1 MSRNVTFWR
10 DRHGVPHVEAQ
21 SESDLYWGHGVV
33 HATDRAMQML
43 LMRILGQGRMSE
55 FLDSGDAALRVDLFF
70 RRMNWSADAAA
81 QLDLLTPQAAGHLAS
96 YCEGVN
102 SVLARK
108 VPWEFRLLRY
118 RPEPWRPEDTIMFS
132 RLVGYLALQQSQA
145 EMERLLVE
153 MVQAGVAREKLE
165 ELFPGLLDGLDEELL
180 KKVQLGQR
188 VVPQDTPWGA
198 ALPAW
203 TASNNWVISG
213 KKTASGKPIL
223 ASDPHLEGNR
233 LPNIWCEIALHLGDR
248 YAIGASIPGGPGIF
262 IGRNPDVAWGTTYPF
277 MDAVDSWIEHCRD
290 GKHFREPDQWVPFRR
305 RTEIVRRKNK
315 EPVEVTFYDNHH
327 GVLDGDPFQ
336 EGYYLATCWASA
348 QSGAASL
355 NQVFQMWHVKTVE
368 EGMDALGRLETAWN
382 FVLADRHG
390 NIGYQMSGLLPR
402 RRQRA
407 SGLVPLPGWKQEN
420 DWNGFVAHEE
430 LPRELNPEQG
440 YFATAN
446 DDLNRYGK
454 AKPINLPMGPYRAD
468 RIRQLLEAGE
478 RFTPEDMFRMQF
490 DVESPQAAAFMRI
503 LKPLLPHTPQG
514 DVLRDWD
521 RRYTAE
527 SQGAFL
533 FEQFYRCLR
542 REVFGPGGL
551 GAAVVDHLADRTGI
565 FINFYLNF
573 DRILLSEQSAW
584 FAGRSREEIYRRA
597 AAEAL
602 AVEPRAWGTTQQ
614 YLMKHLLLGGK
625 LPRLLGFDRG
635 PITPV
640 GGRAT
645 IHQCQAY
652 RSGSHES
659 TFVPSY
665 RLVTD
670 LATDLCRTNL
680 AGGPSDRRF
689 SRWYTSDLA
698 NWLSGKYKTLSADRN
713 QEKLPFK

>member
-10 DRHGVPHVEAQ
+10 DRHGIPHVEAQ
-21 SESDLYWGHGVV
+21 CETDLYWGQGVV

-43 LMRILGQGRMSE
+43 LLRILGQGRMSE
-55 FLDSGDAALRVDLFF
+55 LLDSSDAALKVDLFF
-70 RRMNWSADAAA
+70 RRMNWTGETSA
-81 QLDLLTPQAAGHLAS
+81 QLDLLTPEAAGHLAH

-102 SVLARK
+102 SVLARR
-108 VPWEFRLLRY
+108 VPWEFRLLGY
-118 RPEPWRPEDTIMFS
+118 RPEPWRPEDTILFA
-132 RLVGYLALQQSQA
+132 RLIGYLALQQSQA

-180 KKVQLGQR
+180 RKVQLGQR

-198 ALPAW
+198 ALGGW
-203 TASNNWVISG
+203 TASNNWVVSG
-213 KKTASGKPIL
+213 KKTASGKPML

-262 IGRNPDVAWGTTYPF
+262 IGRNPDVAWGATYSF
-277 MDAVDSWIEHCRD
+277 MDAVDSWVEHCRD
-290 GKHFREPDQWVPFRR
+290 GKHFREPDQWVPFRQRKEIIR
-305 RTEIVRRKNK
+305 RRNK
-315 EPVEVTFYDNHH
+315 EPVEVTFYDNDH

-336 EGYYLATCWASA
+336 EGYYLATRWASA
-348 QSGAASL
+348 QAGAASL
-355 NQVFQMWHVKTVE
+355 SQVFRMWHVTCVE

-402 RRQRA
+402 RRQGA

-420 DWNGFVAHEE
+420 DWDGFAGHEE

-454 AKPINLPMGPYRAD
+454 AQPINLPMGPYRAD

-478 RFTPEDMFRMQF
+478 RFTAEDMFGMQF
-490 DVESPQAAAFMRI
+490 DLESPQAEAFMRI
-503 LKPLLPHTPQG
+503 LKPLLPRTRQG
-514 DVLRDWD
+514 DILRDWD
-521 RRYTAE
+521 RRYTAD

-533 FEQFYRCLR
+533 FEEFYRCLR
-542 REVFGPGGL
+542 REVFGSGGL
-551 GAAVVDHLADRTGI
+551 GQAVVDHLAERTGI

-573 DRILLSEQSAW
+573 DRILLSERSAW
-584 FAGRSREEIYRRA
+584 FAGRSREELYRRA

-625 LPRLLGFDRG
+625 LPRLFGFDRG
-635 PITPV
+635 PITPC

-645 IHQCQAY
+645 IHQCQPY
-652 RSGSHES
+652 RSGGRES

-670 LATDLCRTNL
+670 LATDACRTNL

-689 SRWYTSDLA
+689 SRWYVSDLA
-698 NWLSGKYKTLSADRN
+698 NWLSGKYKTLSGDR
-713 QEKLPFK
+713 QHERLRFE